1 MLRYI
6 TTDTMGDKF
15 FFKDKDRQILHR
27 EDGPAIE
34 CRKGENFW
42 FLNGVEISEEEFNKK
57 VKGTTL

>member
-1 MLRYI
+1 
-6 TTDTMGDKF
+6 MGDKF